1 MCRPK
6 TLTLAVAA
14 VLLAGCDTDEELL
27 RQRLNM
33 LNAEV
38 AALRELQAEL
48 SASPEVEGNG
58 TVSLFLS
65 QDTIN
70 GILAGADGVV
80 VPLPSVEGGEVI
92 VKSLRASFR
101 TGFPL
106 VLVQATA
113 RKKGLDATLN
123 LEGVAR
129 IQPTIIDSGIPKM
142 LQLRVHVDSLVPNAK
157 WSVFDFQINGFV
169 KELLQVRL
177 SDAARTAG
185 VIEFPVETTL
195 PIKVPALTFPVSFP
209 GVNGSIATPALS
221 LVGSARLARV
231 ITLPDGLH
239 VYGRLDAGV
248 AQ

>member
-1 MCRPK
+1 MRGFK
-6 TLTLAVAA
+6 TLALALVT
-14 VLLAGCDTDEELL
+14 VMLAGCDTDEELL

-33 LNAEV
+33 LNAEE

-48 SASPEVEGNG
+48 SSNPEVEGSG

-65 QDTIN
+65 QDAIN

-80 VPLPSVEGGEVI
+80 VPLPGIEGGEVI

-113 RKKGLDATLN
+113 RKKGMSATLN

-129 IQPTIIDSGIPKM
+129 IQSTIIDSGAAKK

-157 WSVFDFQINGFV
+157 WSVFDFRINGFV
-169 KELLQVRL
+169 KDLLQLKL

-185 VIEFPVETTL
+185 VIEIPMETSL
-195 PIKVPALTFPVSFP
+195 PIKLPVRTFPVNVP

-221 LVGSARLARV
+221 MVGSASLARI

-239 VYGRLDAGV
+239 VYGRLQAGV
-248 AQ
+248 GQ

>member
-1 MCRPK
+1 MRGFK
-6 TLTLAVAA
+6 ALALALTA

-27 RQRLNM
+27 RQRLNI
-33 LNAEV
+33 LKAEE
-38 AALRELQAEL
+38 AALRELQVEL
-48 SASPEVEGNG
+48 SARPEVEGSG

-80 VPLPSVEGGEVI
+80 VPLPSIEGGEVI

-113 RKKGLDATLN
+113 RKKGLDVTLD

-129 IQPTIIDSGIPKM
+129 IQPTIVDSGTPKK
-142 LQLRVHVDSLVPNAK
+142 LQLRVHVDSLVPNAR
-157 WSVFDFQINGFV
+157 WSVFDFRINGFV
-169 KELLQVRL
+169 KDLLQVKL

-185 VIEFPVETTL
+185 VIEIPVETSLLIKL
-195 PIKVPALTFPVSFP
+195 PAQAFPASFP
-209 GVNGSIATPALS
+209 GVNVSIAAPGLS
-221 LVGSARLARV
+221 LVGSASLARI

-239 VYGRLDAGV
+239 VYGRLQAGV
-248 AQ
+248 SQ